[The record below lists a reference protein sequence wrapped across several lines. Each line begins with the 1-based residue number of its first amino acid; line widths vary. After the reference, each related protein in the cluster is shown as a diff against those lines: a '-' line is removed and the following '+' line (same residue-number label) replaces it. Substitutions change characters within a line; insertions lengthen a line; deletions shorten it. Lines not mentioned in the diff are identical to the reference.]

1 MNHYRVII
9 IGGGAG
15 GLFASHL
22 LPSSLLIE
30 KNSATGLKL
39 LITGNGKC
47 NITHS
52 GEIEEIVTHYYE
64 KKHFVTPSIYA
75 FPPDKIRSHFSSL
88 GVETYIRD
96 DGKVFPIS
104 EKSSDVRDAL
114 LKGKQNVLYNTTVL
128 SVTKEN
134 EVFIVKT
141 DNGIFSSDF
150 VILATGGMTY
160 PQTGS
165 TGDGYRLAS
174 TLEHT
179 IITPEPSLSPLVF
192 DIDTTILEGVSVK
205 NVTLTIEKKSFSGD
219 IVFTRNGISGP
230 AAENISHYCQKGAEL
245 KICFVDNFESSN
257 IKKENGKT
265 NVINALSHLTSLPRS
280 LLLFLFKSINNK
292 TVAVLTKSDL
302 HLIEES
308 LLSFTLKVKGRNKN
322 QAMVTKGGVDTKEVD
337 SKTME
342 SRKVKNLYFAGEIL
356 DVDGECGGYNLTF
369 AFASAYTTV
378 KSIKSRIETQS

>member
-30 KNSATGLKL
+30 KNSVPGLKL

-47 NITHS
+47 NLTHS

-64 KKHFVTPSIYA
+64 KRHFVTPSIYA
-75 FPPDKIRSHFSSL
+75 FPPDRIRAHFSSL
-88 GVETYIRD
+88 GVDTYIRE

-114 LKGKQNVLYNTTVL
+114 LSNKQNVLYNTSVL

-134 EVFIVKT
+134 EVFVVKT
-141 DNGIFSSDF
+141 DNGVFSSDF
-150 VILATGGMTY
+150 LILATGGMTY

-165 TGDGYRLAS
+165 AGDSYRLAS
-174 TLEHT
+174 TLGHS

-192 DIDTTILEGVSVK
+192 DIDTTVLEGVSVK
-205 NVTLTIEKKSFSGD
+205 NVTLTIEKKSFTGD
-219 IVFTRNGISGP
+219 IIFTRNGISGP
-230 AAENISHYCQKGAEL
+230 AAENISHYAQKGAEL
-245 KICFVDNFESSN
+245 KINFVDNFESCK

-265 NVINALSHLTSLPRS
+265 NVINALSRITSLPRS
-280 LLLFLFKSINNK
+280 LLLFLFKSIKDK

-302 HLIEES
+302 RLIEES
-308 LLSFTLKVKGRNKN
+308 LHSFTSTLKGRNKN

-342 SRKVKNLYFAGEIL
+342 SRNVENIYFVGEIL

-369 AFASAYTTV
+369 ALASAYAAV
-378 KSIKSRIETQS
+378 KSIKSKINTVS

>member
-47 NITHS
+47 DITHS

-75 FPPDKIRSHFSSL
+75 FPPDKIRAHFSSL

-96 DGKVFPIS
+96 DGKIFPIS
-104 EKSSDVRDAL
+104 EKSSDVRDTL
-114 LKGKQNVLYNTTVL
+114 LSDKQNVLYNTSVL

-141 DNGIFSSDF
+141 DNGTFSSDF

-174 TLEHT
+174 NLGHT

-192 DIDTTILEGVSVK
+192 DIDTTVLEGVSVK
-205 NVTLTIEKKSFSGD
+205 NVTLTIEKKCFTGD

-245 KICFVDNFESSN
+245 KICFVDKFESLE

-280 LLLFLFKSINNK
+280 LLLFLFKSIKDK
-292 TVAVLTKSDL
+292 TVAVLTKADL
-302 HLIEES
+302 RVIEEALS
-308 LLSFTLKVKGRNKN
+308 SFTSTIKGRNKN